1 MENESQYIQCM
12 VMEIAHQLGF
22 REMGIYRYNGEHESA
37 ESRSGRLDGII
48 AGMNHGDIVICQFP
62 TGNGMK
68 FDSDLIKRIKAYK
81 GRIAIFIYD
90 IKGIIQE
97 DRYIRREVAAL
108 YNQAEV
114 LIVPSLA
121 MHLMRTEFVILMDAL
136 MNMTE
141 QFGTLRL

>member
-1 MENESQYIQCM
+1 MNWYITKLNAMGGMAQDMQYMTVQ
-12 VMEIAHQLGF
+12 IAHQLGF

-90 IKGIIQE
+90 IKGM
-97 DRYIRREVAAL
+97 
-108 YNQAEV
+108 V
-114 LIVPSLA
+114 LVNKYVGIASQ
-121 MHLMRTEFVILMDAL
+121 HY
-136 MNMTE
+136 
-141 QFGTLRL
+141 